1 MQCKFWQDDA
11 DSCQK
16 NNNKKHSSYKSES
29 LDDEITHTD
38 AKELGASNR
47 EKGNH
52 PILKQ
57 QHDQIVVSI
66 KLNTN
71 DILIKLP
78 EKNFFN
84 ALNFANK
91 IIYNNKFNSNKVI
104 DLRISN
110 YMIISNE

>member
-1 MQCKFWQDDA
+1 MIKKTQMKIDKLVYYDNGNI
-11 DSCQK
+11 SVNLK
-16 NNNKKHSSYKSES
+16 NYG
-29 LDDEITHTD
+29 IY
-38 AKELGASNR
+38 
-47 EKGNH
+47 
-52 PILKQ
+52 
-57 QHDQIVVSI
+57 
-66 KLNTN
+66 

-110 YMIISNE
+110 HMIISNE